1 MVDEHGE
8 DGDGFQL
15 ISVHGSGSSRVRMKV
30 LYHGSTHFRKSGG
43 IKARAAHFVLVL
55 PWFAWYG
62 ILYAQKMPDGSFDP
76 GV

>member
-1 MVDEHGE
+1 
-8 DGDGFQL
+8 
-15 ISVHGSGSSRVRMKV
+15 MKV
-30 LYHGSTHFRKSGG
+30 LYHGSIHFRKSGG
-43 IKARAAHFVLVL
+43 RKVRAAHFVLVL